1 MPIGLLTQLLENLNL
16 SQIQEQISLG
26 FQEYFI
32 YIVTGLLALSLLF
45 WGKTI
50 FRIWLV
56 GTGLTTG
63 YSAGVWLSSL
73 LGFEGAAHWMTI
85 AVAAIA
91 AAVLFG
97 LAYKLSFFLAGAALG
112 VYLAWYA
119 ASLFNME
126 ISWIIGLAAAI
137 LVGIMAAALR
147 DRFVMLATAV
157 TGSLLL
163 VDAVLGAVREAEPF
177 TIMWQQIERW
187 QLGESLVI
195 LLLVLGL
202 TLLGY
207 FTQSG
212 KIRR

>member
-1 MPIGLLTQLLENLNL
+1 MPTGLLTQLLENLNL
-16 SQIQEQISLG
+16 SQIQDRISLG

-32 YIVTGLLALSLLF
+32 YIVTGLLALALMF

-56 GTGLTTG
+56 GAGLAAG
-63 YSAGVWLSSL
+63 YSAGVWLSTL
-73 LGFEGAAHWMTI
+73 LGFEGAAHWST
-85 AVAAIA
+85 VALA
-91 AAVLFG
+91 AAAFAVLFG
-97 LAYKLSFFLAGAALG
+97 LAYKLSFFLAGASLG
-112 VYLAWYA
+112 AYLAWYA
-119 ASLFNME
+119 ASLFNAE
-126 ISWIIGLAAAI
+126 ISWVIGLAAAI
-137 LVGIMAAALR
+137 FIGIIGAALR
-147 DRFVMLATAV
+147 DHFVMLATAV

-207 FTQSG
+207 FTQAG

>member
-56 GTGLTTG
+56 GAGLTTG

-97 LAYKLSFFLAGAALG
+97 LAYKLSFFLAGAAFG